1 MSRKNLD
8 LLGHA
13 ADRTRLDPKGALGAP
28 LRSMRCLAPPL
39 RTLLLLALLA
49 GCSTSVTLPSQ
60 PTNDAVGSDVLVSE
74 DGANNTPPGP
84 LTIRL
89 TPETPG
95 TQDPL
100 VVMIE
105 EEAVDPDNGPQPLE
119 VRVRW
124 YRDDQQVPASGLELQ
139 PALTSRSEIWSVEVV
154 AFDGLAEGP
163 VATAEVEIRNTA
175 PVLHDVSIAP
185 AEADVN
191 TVLVCEAGARNDVD
205 GDAVSIH
212 YAWTLNDELIDSE
225 EQNVLSPP
233 LVAGGRYRCGGAPFD
248 GANEGEAVWS
258 AERLV
263 EQTLVISAMISI
275 APKSLDLGIVLP
287 LEISTLPF
295 EVFNIGDGELVISAA
310 SLSGEAGFAYEFAVP
325 QTILPGGSVAGIASF
340 ETQDPGL
347 KKGTIHFETNA
358 ANPISAQLPLLGVG
372 AAPCLIVQPST
383 VDFGGAYVLS
393 HHDHPITL
401 MSCGVIAVTV
411 DSMVLLA
418 DGDSP
423 FSLDLSKGP
432 GPLPWTLEP
441 GEQVEI
447 SAGFDPIAPSPVDV
461 GGNPIQETAT
471 VSIQTTGVGP
481 VMQVPITGFAGEAGC
496 PTPVIDVAEG
506 HFVSPGTVLHL
517 DASGSIAPDGDVSY
531 VSWAVTSPPG
541 VASESFEP
549 GTESESVS
557 YPVNGLGEY
566 VFSLKVFDE
575 VDGAVL
581 SGCGTATWSVTV
593 KDAIPLIVEL
603 TWDTPGD
610 SNQSDTG
617 TGAGADLDLH
627 AHDGQGDG
635 PDYDGNGA
643 PDTWFDFTHDVYWVD
658 TSPDWG
664 VAGPSDDPWL
674 VIEDPDGQGPER
686 LEYHAPLLDSVIT
699 LGAHVWSDYGFGA
712 SVATVR
718 IYHFE
723 ELVHEISDVVIGTG
737 DLWEAGAITWP
748 KMTWLPSVG
757 NDGGPRVTPA
767 YPNPFQ

>member
-1 MSRKNLD
+1 MLSLV
-8 LLGHA
+8 
-13 ADRTRLDPKGALGAP
+13 T
-28 LRSMRCLAPPL
+28 PL
-39 RTLLLLALLA
+39 RTLLALALMA
-49 GCSTSVTLPSQ
+49 GCSTSVTLPPQ
-60 PTNDAVGSDVLVSE
+60 AENDGGGSDTALFD
-74 DGANNTPPGP
+74 DGSGNSPPGP

-89 TPETPG
+89 GPENPG
-95 TQDPL
+95 SQDPL
-100 VVMIE
+100 IVTIE
-105 EEAVDPDNGPQPLE
+105 EAAVDPDNGPEPLE

-124 YRDDQQVPASGLELQ
+124 FRDDQEVPASGLELQ
-139 PALTSRSEIWSVEVV
+139 PALTSRSEIWSVEVA

-163 VATAEVEIRNTA
+163 AATAEIEILNTA

-185 AEADVN
+185 AAADVN
-191 TVLVCEAGARNDVD
+191 TVLICEAGARNDVD
-205 GDAVSIH
+205 DDAVSIH
-212 YAWTLNDELIDSE
+212 YAWTFDDELLDSE
-225 EQNVLSPP
+225 EQNVLTPP

-248 GANEGEAVWS
+248 GAIEGETVWS
-258 AERLV
+258 AERMV
-263 EQTLVISAMISI
+263 EETLVTSAMISI
-275 APKSLDLGIVLP
+275 APKSLDMGIVLP
-287 LEISTLPF
+287 LEVSTVPF
-295 EVFNIGDGELVISAA
+295 EVFNIGDGDLVISAA
-310 SLSGEAGFAYEFAVP
+310 SLSGEAGFSYALDLP
-325 QTILPGGSVAGIASF
+325 QTLLPGSSVEGIASF

-372 AAPCLIVQPST
+372 AAPCLIVQPSK

-393 HHDHPITL
+393 HHEQPITL
-401 MSCGVIAVTV
+401 VSCGVIPVTV

-418 DGDSP
+418 AGNSP

-441 GEQVEI
+441 GEQVEL
-447 SAGFDPIAPSPVDV
+447 SVGFDPIASSPVDV
-461 GGNPIQETAT
+461 GGNPIHETAT
-471 VSIQTTGVGP
+471 VSIQTTGIGP
-481 VMQVPITGFAGEAGC
+481 VMQVPVTGFAGEAGC

-506 HFVSPGTVLHL
+506 HFVSPGTLLHL

-541 VASESFEP
+541 VASETFEP
-549 GTESESVS
+549 GSESESTT
-557 YPVNGLGEY
+557 YPVTALGEY
-566 VFSLKVFDE
+566 IFSLKVFDE
-575 VDGAVL
+575 VDGTVL

-593 KDAIPLIVEL
+593 KDAIPLVVEL

-627 AHDGQGDG
+627 AHNGQGDG

-664 VAGPSDDPWL
+664 VPGPSDDPWL

-686 LEYHAPLLDSVIT
+686 LEYHAPVLDSVIT

-712 SVATVR
+712 SVATLRV
-718 IYHFE
+718 YHFE

-737 DLWEAGAITWP
+737 DLWEAGAVTWP